1 MKIKLEWIA
10 PLRAGMSEAQNVLM
24 TIDTDAKTFE
34 YTTTPAVGGFEYV
47 EVKRRSDLTEL
58 RAQLYKNGFKGE

>member
-1 MKIKLEWIA
+1 MNIKLEWIA

-34 YTTTPAVGGFEYV
+34 YTITPAVGSFEYI
-47 EVKRRSDLTEL
+47 EVKRKSDLEEL
-58 RAQLYKNGFKGE
+58 RVQLIKNGYSEV